1 MQLKVYE
8 SLTLKVG
15 LCLMLMLTS
24 LAGRAAGIQLQNL
37 RCEMLTDP
45 LGIDVLNP
53 RLSWE
58 ITSPARGLKQS
69 AYRILVASQADKLE
83 EGKAD
88 LWDSGKKN
96 SDESQH
102 VVYSGKQLKSKDKAY
117 WKVIVWTN
125 DGSTSSSGISRWSMG
140 LLNPVDWRGRWIGL
154 DRAFKWDDEGQW
166 SRLSARYFRKE
177 FDAKKTIKSASVYIM
192 GMGMYELYI
201 NGAAIG
207 NQVLAPVP
215 TDYTKGVK
223 YNVFD
228 VTDCLK
234 SGLNTIGTV
243 LGNGR
248 FYTMRQSYKP
258 YKIKTFGY
266 PKMLL
271 NLELTYTDGTTE
283 TITTDDTWKV
293 TADGP
298 IRSNNEYD
306 GEEYDATKEM
316 PGWNRTGFDDTKWL
330 KAEYVQEP
338 GGMYEAQMTP
348 NMRIMSTLKP
358 VSIKYLKPGVYIMDM
373 GQNMAGW
380 IKMRV
385 KGKRGTAVSLRF
397 AETLQKDGELF
408 LENMRDAKVN
418 DLYILK
424 GEGVE
429 TWQPSFV
436 YHGFRYV
443 EIKGYPGTPKVEDF
457 EGEVIYDEMKTV
469 GSFETSDRTIN
480 QVYNNA
486 YWGILGN
493 YKGMPVDCPQ
503 RNERQPWLG
512 DRKTGAYGESFI
524 FNNGRLYAKWLDDIQ
539 QAQKADGSIPDVA
552 PAFWRYYGDNTTWPG
567 TYIAVADM
575 LLHQYGDVRSVERHY
590 ESMKKWIV
598 YMSERYME
606 KDLMTKDKYGDWCVP
621 PESKEMIHS
630 RDPKRQTDGVLIAT
644 ATFYDLLRKME
655 NFASIV
661 NQAEDASRYKV
672 LAERLKVA
680 FNDKFLDKTTF
691 QYGNNTVTANLL
703 PLYYDMVPAD
713 VKAKVF
719 NNIEEK
725 ILVENK
731 GHISTGVIGT
741 QMLMRGLTENGRSDI
756 AFKIATNRDYP
767 SWGYMVE
774 NGATT
779 IWELWN
785 GNTASPKMNS
795 QNHVMLLGDLVVW
808 YYENLA
814 GIKSADRSAFKQMVM
829 KPTLPEGLNYV
840 KSSYYSAYGRVVSNW
855 TRNAKS
861 FNWDVEVPV
870 NTTAVI
876 SIPAKSGKD
885 VKESGKSASGSKGV
899 KFIKMEDGRAVFEIG
914 SGQYKFTSN
923 L

>member
-1 MQLKVYE
+1 MKLKAYR
-8 SLTLKVG
+8 SHTIRLG
-15 LCLMLMLTS
+15 LSFILMLICLP
-24 LAGRAAGIQLQNL
+24 GWAAGIQLQNL

-45 LGIDVLNP
+45 QGIDVLQP

-58 ITSPARGLKQS
+58 ISSTGRGVKQS
-69 AYRILVASQADKLE
+69 GYHVLVASHPDMLE
-83 EGKAD
+83 AGKAD
-88 LWDSGKKN
+88 FWDSGKKN

-102 VVYSGKQLKSKDKAY
+102 IVYSGKRLKSKDKAF

-125 DGSTSSSGISRWSMG
+125 DGSNASSGISKWSMG
-140 LLNPVDWRGRWIGL
+140 LLNPVDWKGRWIGL
-154 DRAFKWDDEGQW
+154 DRSFKWDDEGQW

-201 NGAAIG
+201 NGLPIG

-228 VTDCLK
+228 VTECLK
-234 SGLNTIGTV
+234 SGVNTIGTI

-298 IRSNNEYD
+298 IRTNNEYD
-306 GEEYDATKEM
+306 GEEYDATKER
-316 PGWNRTGFDDTKWL
+316 PGWNRSGFDDAKWL

-348 NMRIMSTLKP
+348 NMRIMTTLKP
-358 VSIKYLKPGVYIMDM
+358 VSIKLLKPGVYIMDM

-380 IKMRV
+380 VKMKV
-385 KGKRGTAVSLRF
+385 KGKRGTEVSLRF

-424 GEGVE
+424 GEGTE
-429 TWQPSFV
+429 TWQPAFV

-443 EIKGYPGTPKVEDF
+443 EIKGYPGVPKVENF

-480 QVYNNA
+480 QIYKNA
-486 YWGILGN
+486 YWGILSN

-512 DRKTGAYGESFI
+512 DRTTGAYGESFI
-524 FNNGRLYAKWLDDIQ
+524 FNNGRLYAKWLGDIQ

-552 PAFWRYYGDNTTWPG
+552 PAFWRYYGDNVTWPG
-567 TYIAVADM
+567 TYITVANM
-575 LLHQYGDVRSVERHY
+575 LLHQYGDLRSVERHY
-590 ESMKKWIV
+590 ESMKKWIF
-598 YMSERYME
+598 YMSGRYME
-606 KDLMTKDKYGDWCVP
+606 NDLITKDKYGDWCVP
-621 PESKEMIHS
+621 PESKDMIHS
-630 RDPKRQTDGVLIAT
+630 RDPKRQTDGELIAS
-644 ATFYDLLRKME
+644 ATFYDLLGKME
-655 NFASIV
+655 NFASLV
-661 NQAEDASRYKV
+661 GKPEDADRYKA
-672 LAERLKVA
+672 LSAKIKVA
-680 FNDKFLDKTTF
+680 FNNKFLNKTTF

-703 PLYYDMVPAD
+703 PMYYDMVPAEL
-713 VKAKVF
+713 KAQVF
-719 NNIEEK
+719 KNMEDK
-725 ILVENK
+725 ILIENK

-741 QMLMRGLTENGRSDI
+741 QMLMRGLTENGRADI
-756 AFKIATNRDYP
+756 AYKIATNRDYP

-795 QNHVMLLGDLVVW
+795 QNHVMLLGDLIVW

-814 GIKSADRSAFKQMVM
+814 GIKSVGTTAFKQVVM
-829 KPTLPEGLNYV
+829 NPNFPEGLNSV
-840 KSSYYSAYGRVVSNW
+840 KGSYYSAYGRVFSNW
-855 TRNAKS
+855 KKDART
-861 FNWDVEVPV
+861 FNWEVEVPV
-870 NTTAVI
+870 NTTAIVYV
-876 SIPAKSGKD
+876 PAKSTKE
-885 VKESGKSASGSKGV
+885 VRESGKQASASKGV